1 MTILQRYVSREFL
14 KIFGICFAGLLGTY
28 VLVDFFQ
35 RIDLF
40 LNFPTPVRW
49 KLLYFALKV
58 PLFVFHITPVS
69 MLVALMVTLGILNRN
84 REIIAVKCGGITL
97 LHLCLPLVGLG
108 LLASGLV
115 FLTNEYLVPA
125 ATRQAQTVLDVH
137 IKNRPMRSIFRQNRI
152 WFYGERHTIFNVQL
166 LDPVEQAI
174 EGVTMYRF
182 TKTGQRLLQRIDA
195 RSARYRRGRWD
206 FTKVTV
212 RTFLKDGTIRAQSFP
227 RKRLKLAER
236 PQDISQYRERPEQ
249 MNFPAL
255 ADYVRKL
262 QRSGFDPAAYVV
274 DLQAKIALPL
284 VSLVVTLL
292 AIPLAFR
299 FGIGGGIVASL
310 GASITLGFA
319 YWVVISI
326 GISLGHSAKLAPL
339 LAAWLPNVFFVSL
352 AGYLWLHLEH

>member
-1 MTILQRYVSREFL
+1 MTILQRYVAREFL
-14 KIFGICFAGLLGTY
+14 KVFGICFGGLLGTY

-84 REIIAVKCGGITL
+84 REITAVKCGGITL
-97 LHLCLPLVGLG
+97 LRLCLPLVLLG
-108 LLASGLV
+108 LLCSGLV

-125 ATRQAQTVLDVH
+125 ATRQAQTVLNVH

-152 WFYGERHTIFNVQL
+152 WFYGERNTIFNVQL
-166 LDPVEQAI
+166 LDPVEQSI
-174 EGVTMYRF
+174 EGVTLYRF
-182 TKTGQRLLQRIDA
+182 TRDGLRLLQRLDA

-206 FTKVTV
+206 FTKLTI
-212 RTFLKDGTIRAQSFP
+212 RTFLPDGTIRAQSFP
-227 RKRLKLAER
+227 RRTLRLPEK
-236 PQDISQYRERPEQ
+236 PQDISQYRERPEE
-249 MNFPAL
+249 MNFRAL
-255 ADYVRKL
+255 VEYVRKL
-262 QRSGFDPAAYVV
+262 RRSGFDPASYVV
-274 DLQAKIALPL
+274 DLQAKLALPL
-284 VSLVVTLL
+284 VSFVVTLL

-299 FGIGGGIVASL
+299 AGTGGGIIASL

-326 GISLGHSAKLAPL
+326 GISLGHSGKLAPL
-339 LAAWLPNVFFVSL
+339 AAAWLPNLFFVGL
-352 AGYLWLHLEH
+352 AGYLWLDLEH